1 MTDKEQPLKQ
11 VQREEIADQYKW
23 NLAAIYADEE
33 LWEQDF
39 TQVKALADELALF
52 QGSLAESSD
61 RLLAALLLQEQIE
74 LLFGKVFVYARMRKD
89 EDNRVSTYQSLTD
102 RAQGLAVQVSSA
114 LAFIVPEI
122 IAIPDDVLT
131 AFMEEEKL
139 QLYQR
144 LIDEIRRV
152 KPHTLSADQEA
163 LLAATGEMAQA
174 ADNIFTMLNNADI
187 KFPTMVDEAG
197 QEVELT
203 KGRYSGFMESAN
215 REIRREAFTKLYS
228 SYQGLINTLA
238 TTLNHEV
245 KKNIF
250 YAKARK
256 YESAL
261 AAALFA
267 DNIPVT
273 VYEQLVTTVNDHLDL
288 LHRYVALR
296 KEVLALDEI
305 HMYDLY
311 APLIDELEL
320 KVGYEDA
327 ANQLA
332 EALTPLGEE
341 YINDM
346 KRGLAS
352 HWVDVYENEGKTSG
366 AYSWGTYGTDPY
378 ILLNY
383 QDKVNDLFTLAH
395 EIGHSMHSYYSNSN
409 QPQVYANYRIFV
421 AEVASTLNEALL
433 MHYLLENTTDK
444 RVRLYYLNHYLEQ
457 FRATLYRQTMFAE
470 FELLI
475 HQQAEQGAALTAA
488 EFNQLYR
495 DLNLKY
501 YGPDM
506 VVDEQ
511 IDLEWARIP
520 HFYMNFYVY
529 KYATGFSAAISL
541 AKQILT
547 EGEPAVER
555 YLNFLKSGGSD
566 YPIDLL
572 RAAGVD
578 MNSSQPIEDA
588 LAVFS
593 EILDEME
600 TLLLG

>member
-1 MTDKEQPLKQ
+1 MSDREQPLKQ

-39 TQVKALADELALF
+39 AEVRDLTAELSAF
-52 QGSLAESSD
+52 EGSLAESSD
-61 RLLAALLLQEQIE
+61 RLLAALQLQEKIE

-122 IAIPDDVLT
+122 IAIPDEVLT
-131 AFMEEEKL
+131 AFMEEEELK
-139 QLYQR
+139 LYQR
-144 LIDEIRRV
+144 LIDEIRRI

-187 KFPTMVDEAG
+187 KFPMMIDDTG

-203 KGRYSGFMESAN
+203 KGRYSGFMESSN

-228 SYQGLINTLA
+228 SYQSLINTLA

-250 YAKARK
+250 FAKARR

-261 AAALFA
+261 AASLFA

-273 VYEQLVTTVNDHLDL
+273 VYEQLVATVNDHLDL

-296 KEVLALDEI
+296 KGVLAVDEI

-320 KVGYEDA
+320 KVSYAEA
-327 ANQLA
+327 AKQLA

-346 KRGLAS
+346 KRGLS
-352 HWVDVYENEGKTSG
+352 SRWVDVYENEGKTSG
-366 AYSWGTYGTDPY
+366 AYSWGTYGTEPY
-378 ILLNY
+378 ILMNY

-395 EIGHSMHSYYSNSN
+395 EIGHSMHSYYSNAN

-433 MHYLLENTTDK
+433 IHYLLENTTDK

-475 HQQAEQGAALTAA
+475 HQLAEQGAPLTAA
-488 EFNQLYR
+488 EFNKLYR
-495 DLNLKY
+495 DLNVKY

-578 MNSSQPIEDA
+578 MNSPQPIEDA

-600 TLLLG
+600 ALLLN